1 MKISYTSRGE
11 VLFDSRSYTQNG
23 WSEIGTKELSHTK
36 QEKQIKLFQNFEFVF
51 SVLKISDEGAYTN
64 IHIYNGT
71 VLRSHCVMCKDCVIF
86 ELNEDCNLNA
96 RVPN

>member
-23 WSEIGTKELSHTK
+23 WCEIGTKELSHTK

-51 SVLKISDEGAYTN
+51 SVLKISEGAYRN

-71 VLRSHCVMCKDCVIF
+71 VLRSHCVVYKDCVIF
-86 ELNEDCNLNA
+86 ELNEDCILTA